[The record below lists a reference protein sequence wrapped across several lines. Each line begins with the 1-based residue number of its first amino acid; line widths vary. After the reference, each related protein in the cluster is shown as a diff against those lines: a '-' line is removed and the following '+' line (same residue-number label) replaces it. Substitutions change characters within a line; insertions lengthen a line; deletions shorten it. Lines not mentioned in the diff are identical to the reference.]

1 MSPYTFGR
9 GFDGKSMNRRQEQV
23 GAKEVGPCRNCRVVL
38 QSFFRNL
45 EYRWDLVSE
54 REEAVHAVAREMR
67 C

>member
-1 MSPYTFGR
+1 
-9 GFDGKSMNRRQEQV
+9 MNRRQEQV